1 MTEFLKSTIL
11 LLVVLNPFA
20 LAVYLLDLFRHNSF
34 SQVLLILARAA
45 AIGGVVFGVFACSGE
60 AVFSDILQIRF
71 AAFQVFGGI
80 LFLVLALRFMLTGS
94 QTLVALRGPPSQV
107 AGAIAMPFLIGPG
120 SVSAATMAGMRL
132 PMLTA
137 VLSIA
142 CALGA
147 VVVVLAI
154 FKACFDYVSTRNA
167 GIVERYVD
175 VASRVSAMMVGSIAV
190 EMTFDG
196 LEAWLGDVRF

>member
-45 AIGGVVFGVFACSGE
+45 AIGGIVFGVFAWSGE
-60 AVFSDILQIRF
+60 AVFSEVLQIRF

-120 SVSAATMAGMRL
+120 TVSAATMAGMRL
-132 PMLTA
+132 P
-137 VLSIA
+137 VLIALLSVA

-147 VVVVLAI
+147 VVVVLAV

-196 LEAWLGDVRF
+196 LEAWLSDIQS

>member
-20 LAVYLLDLFRHNSF
+20 LAVYLLDLFRHNSVG
-34 SQVLLILARAA
+34 QVLLILVRAA
-45 AIGGVVFGVFACSGE
+45 AIGGAVFAVFACSGD

-94 QTLVALRGPPSQV
+94 QTLVALRGPPGQV

-120 SVSAATMAGMRL
+120 SVSAATLAGMRL
-132 PMLTA
+132 PMLA
-137 VLSIA
+137 ALLSVA
-142 CALGA
+142 CALSI
-147 VVVVLAI
+147 VVIVLAA
-154 FKACFDYVSTRNA
+154 FKASFDYVSARNA
-167 GIVERYVD
+167 ALVERYVD

-196 LEAWLGDVRF
+196 LEAWLGNFPR

>member
-1 MTEFLKSTIL
+1 VTEFLKSTVL

-45 AIGGVVFGVFACSGE
+45 AIGGIVFGVFAWSGD
-60 AVFSDILQIRF
+60 AVFSKILQIRF

-120 SVSAATMAGMRL
+120 TVSAATMAGMRL
-132 PMLTA
+132 PVLTA
-137 VLSIA
+137 LLSVA
-142 CALGA
+142 CALA
-147 VVVVLAI
+147 TVVVALAM

-196 LEAWLGDVRF
+196 LEAWLSSIQS